1 METILSIIFS
11 VPGVLLIFVIVILKT
26 GIKFVP
32 QNRAYVV
39 ERFGK
44 YHSTKEA
51 GLNFII
57 PFLDRISAD
66 RSLKEQAVDV
76 PSQSGITKDNIS
88 GCSIPTKPPTA

>member
-1 METILSIIFS
+1 MEQLFGGIEQLIVAGILLVLIIS
-11 VPGVLLIFVIVILKT
+11 VLKS

-32 QNRAYVV
+32 QNRAYIV

-57 PFLDRISAD
+57 PFIDRI
-66 RSLKEQAVDV
+66 
-76 PSQSGITKDNIS
+76 
-88 GCSIPTKPPTA
+88 